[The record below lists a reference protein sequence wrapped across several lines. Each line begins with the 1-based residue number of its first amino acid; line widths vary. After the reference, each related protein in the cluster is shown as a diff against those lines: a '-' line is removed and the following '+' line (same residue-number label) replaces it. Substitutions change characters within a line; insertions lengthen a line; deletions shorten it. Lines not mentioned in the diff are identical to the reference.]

1 MITFKAFLEDSRGFH
16 GEYSNDI
23 PERTMVNYIIR
34 LVLNNVRDEKNY
46 SQVYS
51 FIESDLF
58 EPFYDK
64 YYDAFEEK
72 AKSGKS
78 AALGKGGELNGQTK
92 ELLNRFSAEMPG
104 LFKEWKSK
112 AQKE

>member
-34 LVLNNVRDEKNY
+34 LVRNNVRDEKNY

-64 YYDAFEEK
+64 YYDAFAEK
-72 AKSGKS
+72 AESGKAS
-78 AALGKGGELNGQTK
+78 ALGKDIALSSQTK
-92 ELLNRFSAEMPG
+92 ELLNKFSAEIPG